1 MKRRRLSKSS
11 RKYILREKARIRREV
26 LGLKEQ
32 ERLIQELYQ
41 KFFKIPLVI
50 KKEPSFAK
58 ASEGKKKIEQKTGQK
73 INT

>member
-32 ERLIQELYQ
+32 ERLINELYQ
-41 KFFKIPLVI
+41 KFFKIPFPVKI
-50 KKEPSFAK
+50 NE
-58 ASEGKKKIEQKTGQK
+58 KIEQKIGQK